1 MRFLHYMD
9 GGGGSEGP
17 AQGGPG
23 WVVGY
28 VPDPEEERRRLV
40 EAQRD
45 PEKFDWFCRRYYLP
59 IYGFLSRRTGDA
71 ELAKD
76 LTAETFLHAH
86 AALGGF
92 RWSGHPLRPWLYAIA
107 VNALRAHH
115 RARGRQ
121 GRHVEL
127 DEVVELRDGDPDAL
141 EALLAGE
148 NRSRVRAAVEAL
160 PDMYRDLIHLH
171 HLEEIDVATVAEI
184 MGMPVGTVKVYLW
197 RGRAWMARYLA
208 GGASRDTRGVA
219 KHGETEPLPRLS
231 ALRLRSDSES
241 A

>member
-1 MRFLHYMD
+1 MD

-59 IYGFLSRRTGDA
+59 IHGFLSRRTGDA

-76 LTAETFLHAH
+76 LTAETFLRAH

-92 RWSGHPLRPWLYAIA
+92 RWSGHPLRPWLYTIA
-107 VNALRAHH
+107 VNALRAHY
-115 RARGRQ
+115 RAQGRRGR
-121 GRHVEL
+121 GVEL
-127 DEVVELRDGDPDAL
+127 DEAAQLSDGDPGAL
-141 EALLAGE
+141 EALLARE
-148 NRSRVRAAVEAL
+148 DRTRVRAAVEAL
-160 PDMYRDLIHLH
+160 PDLYRDLIHLH

-184 MGMPVGTVKVYLW
+184 LGMPEGTVKAYLW

-208 GGASRDTRGVA
+208 GGSGREAGVRDESREQETPPRPGKRGWRA
-219 KHGETEPLPRLS
+219 NAET
-231 ALRLRSDSES
+231 A
-241 A
+241 